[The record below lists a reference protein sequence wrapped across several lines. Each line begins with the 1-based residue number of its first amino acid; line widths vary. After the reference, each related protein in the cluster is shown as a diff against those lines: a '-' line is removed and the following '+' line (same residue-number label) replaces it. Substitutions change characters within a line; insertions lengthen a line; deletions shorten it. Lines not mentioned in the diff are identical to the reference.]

1 VTDVTIHPVVEL
13 KVGEYQKN
21 KGRHRICEMHQD
33 AYIFQQLNIGEI
45 GLAEHLDSGIWGCC
59 DTPGSG
65 KLDAAII
72 STWQGMLETCYSAAY
87 QAHPPV
93 IDDWHGSFKFI
104 VDKAE
109 EGNALPPFARH
120 VAANIGLTYPAITDL
135 DHQYLQ
141 KLEPPLGTMH
151 YDQIFDRAME
161 NVLDAWAHV
170 ADAVFRN
177 SNTYQ
182 MAAANWNLDTGRDP
196 TGRYVYW
203 QEKGLA

>member
-1 VTDVTIHPVVEL
+1 M
-13 KVGEYQKN
+13 
-21 KGRHRICEMHQD
+21 R
-33 AYIFQQLNIGEI
+33 F
-45 GLAEHLDSGIWGCC
+45 
-59 DTPGSG
+59 
-65 KLDAAII
+65 
-72 STWQGMLETCYSAAY
+72 
-87 QAHPPV
+87 
-93 IDDWHGSFKFI
+93 
-104 VDKAE
+104 
-109 EGNALPPFARH
+109 PPFARH

-141 KLEPPLGTMH
+141 EKLETPLGTMH

-182 MAAANWNLDTGRDP
+182 MGAANWNLDTGRDP
-196 TGRYVYW
+196 MGRYVYW

>member
-1 VTDVTIHPVVEL
+1 
-13 KVGEYQKN
+13 
-21 KGRHRICEMHQD
+21 MHQD
-33 AYIFQQLNIGEI
+33 AYIFQRLNIGEI

-59 DTPGSG
+59 APPGSG
-65 KLDAAII
+65 KLDTAVAG
-72 STWQGMLETCYSAAY
+72 TWQRMLEVCYSDAY
-87 QAHPPV
+87 QTQPPV
-93 IDDWHGSFKFI
+93 IDHWHGSLKFI

-120 VAANIGLTYPAITDL
+120 VAANIGLTYPAIADL
-135 DHQYLQ
+135 DPQYLEA
-141 KLEPPLGTMH
+141 LETPLGAMH

-170 ADAVFRN
+170 ADAVFKN

-182 MAAANWNLDTGRDP
+182 TAAVNWNLDTGRDQ

-203 QEKGLA
+203 QEKNLA